1 MEQSALADL
10 RVMGREDPDREGSV
24 SSFDLRILITWMR
37 KRMLRVMTT
46 ITGTERNKL
55 DDLHSSTCKLFLCH
69 KDTAQGEANA
79 PY

>member
-1 MEQSALADL
+1 MGISMNTALADL
-10 RVMGREDPDREGSV
+10 RVMGREDPAREGSD

-55 DDLHSSTCKLFLCH
+55 DDLHSSTC
-69 KDTAQGEANA
+69 
-79 PY
+79 